1 MVENVTKLLKFV
13 QMFKLFTFLFISIA
27 LFSACNNDVP
37 DYEKQAELQYLDTLN
52 ERLLGI
58 KGLLDKVEL
67 ADIEERSEVIEHNIQ
82 FCNLKMQEKGI
93 EPDEEIKR
101 LFEEYKALDRLY
113 LNTANKYT
121 SIVKQTEELFIQVK
135 TLKES
140 ANSKDYDKAV
150 FKVYFN
156 QAKKEILAL
165 HDMAQNTLKLCVE
178 SESVFTRRQEEVEDL
193 AEQLKK

>member
-1 MVENVTKLLKFV
+1 ML
-13 QMFKLFTFLFISIA
+13 A
-27 LFSACNNDVP
+27 FSACNNQTT

-52 ERLLGI
+52 ERLLDV
-58 KGLLDKVEL
+58 KSLLDKVEL

-82 FCNLKMQEKGI
+82 FCNLKMEEKAI
-93 EPDEEIKR
+93 EPDEEMKR

-113 LNTANKYT
+113 LNTAKQYT
-121 SIVKQTEELFIQVK
+121 NIVKKAEELFIQVK

-140 ANSKDYDKAV
+140 ANAKDYDKAV

-156 QAKKEILAL
+156 DAKKEIIAMHQLS
-165 HDMAQNTLKLCVE
+165 QNTLKLCVE

>member
-27 LFSACNNDVP
+27 LFSACNNDAP

-52 ERLLGI
+52 KRLLGI

-67 ADIEERSEVIEHNIQ
+67 ADIEERSEVIEHNVQ
-82 FCNLKMQEKGI
+82 FCNLKMKEKAI
-93 EPDEEIKR
+93 EPDEEMNR

-140 ANSKDYDKAV
+140 ANDKDYDKAV

-165 HDMAQNTLKLCVE
+165 HDLAQNTLKLCVE